1 MHNPYA
7 EMAYLPYPEVLQKV
21 WERHPRM
28 NLTDRAKIFSP
39 FAALRGYE
47 DEIANKRFENLNV
60 QKDEL
65 LEDSR
70 AELDEALNALLERLE
85 NGEHPS
91 VYVTYFVQ
99 NPNLEKGMGT
109 YPSAKGILQ
118 KFDAHTKVLTI
129 AGQKI
134 PLSSIRKIFTHF

>member
-7 EMAYLPYPEVLQKV
+7 EMAHLPYPEVLQKV

-60 QKDEL
+60 QRPD
-65 LEDSR
+65 
-70 AELDEALNALLERLE
+70 
-85 NGEHPS
+85 
-91 VYVTYFVQ
+91 
-99 NPNLEKGMGT
+99 M
-109 YPSAKGILQ
+109 
-118 KFDAHTKVLTI
+118 
-129 AGQKI
+129 
-134 PLSSIRKIFTHF
+134 LSKMTPKTVRKI

>member
-1 MHNPYA
+1 MRNPYA
-7 EMAYLPYPEVLQKV
+7 EIAYLPYPEVLQKV

-47 DEIANKRFENLNV
+47 DEIANKRFENLNA
-60 QKDEL
+60 QKDVL

-70 AELDEALNALLERLE
+70 AELDEALNALLEKLE

-91 VYVTYFVQ
+91 VHVTYFVQ

-109 YPSAKGILQ
+109 YPSAEGPVQ
-118 KFDAHTKVLTI
+118 KFDVHAKILTI
-129 AGQKI
+129 DGQKI
-134 PLSSIRKIFTHF
+134 PLSAIRKILTHF